1 MGLSLT
7 LAVHPIVIGGLIVL
21 GIAASVLLIL
31 TILVQRPQG
40 GGLAAAFGGA
50 GAGSGQTAFGAKTGD
65 ALTIMTIVMFVL
77 WLLISIALV
86 HVTKAP
92 SPGARGAEQT
102 NGQPA
107 EAPPASETTP
117 EATPSEQPAAENG
130 QSPTGTTET
139 GGAGTPPE
147 SGTAPS
153 PAPVTP
159 PVEPASE
166 PTSEPKPEP
175 EPPSGGESGGG
186 GR

>member
-77 WLLISIALV
+77 WLFISIALV

-107 EAPPASETTP
+107 EAPPAGETAP
-117 EATPSEQPAAENG
+117 EATPGDEPAADGG
-130 QSPTGTTET
+130 QPQTGTTET
-139 GGAGTPPE
+139 GEAGTTPDSGSAPAPA
-147 SGTAPS
+147 SGTP
-153 PAPVTP
+153 PVTP
-159 PVEPASE
+159 PAE
-166 PTSEPKPEP
+166 PEP
-175 EPPSGGESGGG
+175 EPASGGESGGG